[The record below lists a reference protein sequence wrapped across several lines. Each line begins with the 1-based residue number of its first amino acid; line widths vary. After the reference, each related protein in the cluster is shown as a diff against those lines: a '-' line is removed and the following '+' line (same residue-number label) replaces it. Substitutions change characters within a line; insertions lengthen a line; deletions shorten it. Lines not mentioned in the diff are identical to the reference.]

1 MAKLYN
7 INKWRK
13 NSKNSG
19 AIIEL
24 SCYDEEKQTWSN
36 VKLSVRFAS
45 EYGDG
50 DNPAAKCAVDKNG
63 DLVIKCFRYD
73 NAFDKKGEVEKT
85 VKEAKAKAEAS
96 GDVPAKKKE
105 TKTETRTTRNGARVE
120 VVEGD
125 FDDEEEP
132 F

>member
-13 NSKNSG
+13 NSKGTG
-19 AIIEL
+19 ALIEL
-24 SCYDEEKQTWSN
+24 SCYDEDNEKWYN
-36 VKLSVRFAS
+36 VKAHVLFAS
-45 EYGDG
+45 TFGED

-105 TKTETRTTRNGARVE
+105 PKTETRTTRNGGRVE